1 MNMTLDG
8 YCDHTAG
15 IVTDEFMEHY
25 NEQMR
30 NTGAL
35 LYGRITY
42 QLMEEYWPQLAKN
55 PGNNK
60 AENDFAVL
68 MDNVP
73 KIVFS
78 KTLKN
83 VTWKSAT
90 LARGGLDEEAVKLKQ
105 QPGKHIFVGSPSLIA
120 QLTHLDL
127 IDEYR
132 LAVHP
137 VVLGSGLVL
146 FKGIEDKVGLRLVKT
161 KTFGS
166 GVVVLYYE
174 RGKIANEDKYTSGT
188 LQT

>member
-35 LYGRITY
+35 LYGRLTY
-42 QLMEEYWPQLAKN
+42 QLMEEYWPLLVKN

-68 MDNVP
+68 MDNVT
-73 KIVFS
+73 KVVFS
-78 KTLKN
+78 KTLQRVAWKN
-83 VTWKSAT
+83 TV
-90 LARGGLDEEAVKLKQ
+90 LAQGGLMQEVEKLKQ
-105 QPGKHIFVGSPSLIA
+105 QPGKDLFVGSPSLIA
-120 QLTHLDL
+120 QLMQLDL

-132 LAVHP
+132 LCIHP

-146 FKGIEDKVGLRLVKT
+146 FKGIKDRVTLRLIKT
-161 KTFGS
+161 KTFSS
-166 GVVVLYYE
+166 GVVALYYE
-174 RGKIANEDKYTSGT
+174 RSGNEG
-188 LQT
+188 Q